1 MRVTARHTAVLAS
14 ALAVGGCGFGGG
26 GGATKAGGPSGPV
39 TLQMASTDDLG
50 SRTDGY
56 ARNFA
61 ARVQELS
68 EGRLRIKLRPD
79 AGKVGGDYEL
89 QLART
94 VTSGEFEMGIIP
106 SHTWDLLGVTSLRAL
121 NAPFLITN
129 QALLADVISSELGA
143 TMLSGL
149 DRAGLVGL
157 ALLPGPLVHPFG
169 FDQPLLGAEDY
180 RGKVVWGIESQ
191 TTEALWHALGA
202 RSVRGQAL
210 DRDLQRGLAFPF
222 ESGAEATV
230 TANVTLYPQLDSV
243 VIGARTYKRLDDH
256 QRAILRQAAADT
268 RALAIE
274 TIPNDALKARE
285 FCAGAPGTLR
295 GTVRASAAQVAG
307 LEAAATPVYTALE
320 RDPLTRSVIA
330 RIRAR
335 APEVPAPT
343 DPTPSCPAERMTPI
357 TGKASSALDGVYRFE
372 LTDPQIRTEAPDP
385 EFVKEFHGIY
395 TYTLSGGRYC
405 YEQKMPDG
413 RTYPNP
419 NYTPGACGIYR
430 LSGDRI
436 MMSTRTGEPVTL
448 RWSRATN
455 GDLRL
460 KVASSG
466 AWGPA
471 LANLVAGE
479 PWQRIGG

>member
-1 MRVTARHTAVLAS
+1 M
-14 ALAVGGCGFGGG
+14 
-26 GGATKAGGPSGPV
+26 
-39 TLQMASTDDLG
+39 
-50 SRTDGY
+50 
-56 ARNFA
+56 
-61 ARVQELS
+61 
-68 EGRLRIKLRPD
+68 
-79 AGKVGGDYEL
+79 
-89 QLART
+89 
-94 VTSGEFEMGIIP
+94 
-106 SHTWDLLGVTSLRAL
+106 
-121 NAPFLITN
+121 
-129 QALLADVISSELGA
+129 
-143 TMLSGL
+143 
-149 DRAGLVGL
+149 
-157 ALLPGPLVHPFG
+157 
-169 FDQPLLGAEDY
+169 LGAEDY

-230 TANVTLYPQLDSV
+230 TANVTLYPQLDSL

-274 TIPNDALKARE
+274 TFPSDALKARE

-307 LEAAATPVYTALE
+307 LEAAAAPVYTALE

-372 LTDPQIRTEAPDP
+372 LTDHRSAPRRPTPNSSRSSTASIRTRCPAAGTATSRRCRTGGPTRTRTTRRRMRDLPAQRRSHDDVDADRRARDP
-385 EFVKEFHGIY
+385 ALEPGHERRPAAE
-395 TYTLSGGRYC
+395 GGQFR
-405 YEQKMPDG
+405 
-413 RTYPNP
+413 RV
-419 NYTPGACGIYR
+419 GACACQPRRRRAVAADRR
-430 LSGDRI
+430 LA
-436 MMSTRTGEPVTL
+436 E
-448 RWSRATN
+448 SRRSARCPRRV
-455 GDLRL
+455 GWPDAACRR
-460 KVASSG
+460 ASRPG
-466 AWGPA
+466 RRA
-471 LANLVAGE
+471 LAGPCRGRGPRPDAVVGDAQRE
-479 PWQRIGG
+479 PAVDRFDAELYARRARVFATLASASAHTK